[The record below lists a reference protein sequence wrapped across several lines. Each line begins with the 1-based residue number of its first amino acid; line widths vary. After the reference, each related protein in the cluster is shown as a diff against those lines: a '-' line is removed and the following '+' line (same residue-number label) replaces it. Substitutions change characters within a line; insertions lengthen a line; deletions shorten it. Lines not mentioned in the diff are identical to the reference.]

1 LIENLARIP
10 SSNIYLPTL
19 NAVRAIMGAFTTMFL
34 HAFSGIELPPNV
46 IVAMAVPFSSPPND

>member
-1 LIENLARIP
+1 MP
-10 SSNIYLPTL
+10 SSSIYFPTL
-19 NAVRAIMGAFTTMFL
+19 NAVLASMGAFTTIFL